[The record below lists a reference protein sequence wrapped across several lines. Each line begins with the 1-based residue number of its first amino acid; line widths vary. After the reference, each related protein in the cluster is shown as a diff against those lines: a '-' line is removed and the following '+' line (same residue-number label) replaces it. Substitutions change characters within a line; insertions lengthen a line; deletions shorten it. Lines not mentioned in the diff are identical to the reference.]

1 MADRDPLFLDT
12 SVVMYAAG
20 ADHPLHG
27 PCAAALRAA
36 VDNCVPLVTSV
47 EVLQEILH
55 RYLSIGRPSV
65 GEAVFHSTRELCTR
79 VLSIEEG
86 DALRALELLLEHP
99 SLSPRDAVHCATAER
114 AGIDRVL
121 STDADFDPVETLT
134 RIDPRAYV
142 A

>member
-1 MADRDPLFLDT
+1 MADRAPIFLDT

-20 ADHPLHG
+20 TDHPLRE

-36 VDNCVPLVTSV
+36 VVNSVPLVTSA

-55 RYLSIGRPSV
+55 RYFSIGRPGV

-79 VLSIEEG
+79 VLSIEEV
-86 DALRALELLLEHP
+86 DAVRALQLLLEHP

-114 AGIDRVL
+114 AGIERVL
-121 STDADFDPVETLT
+121 STDADFDSVKTLT
-134 RIDPRAYV
+134 RIDPRSYGS
-142 A
+142 